1 MNIIVEREQ
10 PINLSLKS
18 GNPII
23 TVQKTNGVNA
33 TLENENVTFQLVRKP
48 DIIVSFSAKIIGS
61 TEGGSSDINLN
72 NYYTR
77 YQTDNKFV
85 SKEELETTHYTKQE
99 TNDTFVKKEDLV
111 EDIEPTINEIGTK
124 VDAVEKTLQDDYY
137 DKETINATFVKGEEL
152 APTIQEIN
160 KAFAGVSTELN
171 NRVTKEEADT
181 TFTKKEDLPSE
192 VNTITKPQ
200 FDQLLE
206 KIDKD
211 YYTKEQTDNL
221 ISEFGKG
228 NIVCTQEAYDAIVN
242 KENIFYMIKENDD
255 LQKIYFGTTLVGQK
269 KSDGSMGFPYTFPF
283 KLA

>member
-1 MNIIVEREQ
+1 MEIIVEREQ
-10 PINLSLKS
+10 PINVSLKS
-18 GNPII
+18 SNPII
-23 TVQKTNGVNA
+23 NVQKTNGVNI
-33 TLENENVTFQLVRKP
+33 TLESENITFRLVKKP
-48 DIIVSFSAKIIGS
+48 DIIFSFSAKIIGS
-61 TEGGSSDINLN
+61 TEGSSVDLS

-77 YQTDNKFV
+77 LQTDNKFV
-85 SKEELETTHYTKQE
+85 NKSELETTHYTKQE
-99 TNDTFVKKEDLV
+99 TDDTFVKKDDLV

-137 DKETINATFVKGEEL
+137 DKETINTTFVKGEEL

-171 NRVTKEEADT
+171 NRVTKEEANA
-181 TFTKKEDLPSE
+181 TFTKKEDLPLE

-255 LQKIYFGTTLVGQK
+255 LQKIYFGTTLVWQK
-269 KSDGSMGFPYTFPF
+269 KTDGSMGFPYTFPF
-283 KLA
+283 KLT

>member
-1 MNIIVEREQ
+1 MEIIVEKEQ
-10 PINLSLKS
+10 PINVSLKS
-18 GNPII
+18 SNPII
-23 TVQKTNGVNA
+23 NVQKTNGVNI
-33 TLENENVTFQLVRKP
+33 TLESENITFRLVKKP
-48 DIIVSFSAKIIGS
+48 DIIFSFSAKIIGS
-61 TEGGSSDINLN
+61 TEGSSVDLS

-77 YQTDNKFV
+77 LQTDNKFV
-85 SKEELETTHYTKQE
+85 SKEKLETTHYSKQE
-99 TNDTFVKKEDLV
+99 TDDTFVKKDDLV

-152 APTIQEIN
+152 APTIQGIN
-160 KAFAGVSTELN
+160 QAFAGVSTELN
-171 NRVTKEEADT
+171 NRVTKEEANT

-200 FDQLLE
+200 FEQLLE

-211 YYTKEQTDNL
+211 YYTKEQTNTL
-221 ISEFGKG
+221 ISEIGKG
-228 NIVCTQEAYDAIVN
+228 NTVCTQEEYDAIVN
-242 KENIFYMIKENDD
+242 KEDIFYMIKENDD

-283 KLA
+283 KLT

>member
-1 MNIIVEREQ
+1 MFGKQKYRFPTIRKLIMEIIVEREQ
-10 PINLSLKS
+10 PINVSLKS

-23 TVQKTNGVNA
+23 NVQKTNGVNI
-33 TLENENVTFQLVRKP
+33 TLESENITFRLVKKP
-48 DIIVSFSAKIIGS
+48 DIIFSFSAKIIGS
-61 TEGGSSDINLN
+61 TEGSSVDLS

-77 YQTDNKFV
+77 LQTDNKFV
-85 SKEELETTHYTKQE
+85 KKEEII
-99 TNDTFVKKEDLV
+99 NN
-111 EDIEPTINEIGTK
+111 IEPTINEIGTK
-124 VDAVEKTLQDDYY
+124 VEAVEKTLQDDYY

-152 APTIQEIN
+152 APTIQGIN
-160 KAFAGVSTELN
+160 QAFAGVSTELN

-181 TFTKKEDLPSE
+181 TFTKKKDLPSE

-269 KSDGSMGFPYTFPF
+269 KTDGSMGFPYTFPF
-283 KLA
+283 KLT